1 MALMSVVDYHEC
13 VWPPKLEL
21 TGMQA
26 VQFMKAPVW
35 LCTGF
40 PTLALVPLLAGAC
53 SKYGFSLKDRTSLM
67 WWHVNLFWFHTG
79 CDVFSGYY
87 QVMPVLTELYTR
99 MSPTH
104 SYPRWHPNRVHFDC
118 AYALELF
125 VEAPFA
131 AWMMYLFL
139 TQDHR
144 RYLVELVALAIQF
157 AGTVV
162 YYIPGIMRLEHAC
175 WLSWADKACGSVWMI
190 FPAYVFW
197 RTLTSYRNG
206 DSKKHS

>member
-1 MALMSVVDYHEC
+1 MRHKRHSSEYRASGQGAHACTSIFQVL
-13 VWPPKLEL
+13 L
-21 TGMQA
+21 TPIPAGIR
-26 VQFMKAPVW
+26 
-35 LCTGF
+35 
-40 PTLALVPLLAGAC
+40 LVPRAL
-53 SKYGFSLKDRTSLM
+53 
-67 WWHVNLFWFHTG
+67 
-79 CDVFSGYY
+79 
-87 QVMPVLTELYTR
+87 
-99 MSPTH
+99 
-104 SYPRWHPNRVHFDC
+104 NRVHFDC

-206 DSKKHS
+206 DSKKHT